1 MKLNLHKKLNL
12 CFDIDG
18 VICVTKN
25 SNYRKSKP
33 IKKNI
38 KIINRLYKNNFHIT
52 LFTARYMGRFK
63 ENISKVI
70 KKKRVVEKQLKLW
83 GVSYNRL
90 LLGKPSYDL
99 LIDDK
104 ALGYRKDWYKLFL
117 KFL

>member
-70 KKKRVVEKQLKLW
+70 KKKK
-83 GVSYNRL
+83 NC
-90 LLGKPSYDL
+90 GKT
-99 LIDDK
+99 IK
-104 ALGYRKDWYKLFL
+104 IMGR
-117 KFL
+117 

>member
-1 MKLNLHKKLNL
+1 M
-12 CFDIDG
+12 
-18 VICVTKN
+18 
-25 SNYRKSKP
+25 
-33 IKKNI
+33 
-38 KIINRLYKNNFHIT
+38 
-52 LFTARYMGRFK
+52 
-63 ENISKVI
+63 
-70 KKKRVVEKQLKLW
+70 EKQLKLW